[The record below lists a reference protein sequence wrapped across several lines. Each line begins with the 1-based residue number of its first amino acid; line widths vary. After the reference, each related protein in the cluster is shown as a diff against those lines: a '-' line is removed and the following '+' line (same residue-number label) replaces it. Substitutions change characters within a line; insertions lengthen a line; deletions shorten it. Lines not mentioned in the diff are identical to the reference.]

1 MEICVTRFNNKTFQE
16 NIIYKNNNNLIGTI
30 YGSPTKISDKILP
43 DTSILVL
50 EMNNSTNKI
59 EGIGYIKNKI
69 FIDEKKIKIYNDNNY
84 NRYIYKSNIRIDKQN
99 FSNYEKLIIEQIEN
113 LLFKSYNHC
122 KRGHGI
128 QSIPKFVKNFNNF
141 NYEKFI
147 YSMYYKRF
155 VKIDI
160 SKLKLKIKN

>member
-16 NIIYKNNNNLIGTI
+16 NENYKNNTNIIGTI

-50 EMNNSTNKI
+50 EMNNSTNRI

-69 FIDEKKIKIYNDNNY
+69 FINEKKVKIYNDNNY
-84 NRYIYKSNIRIDKQN
+84 NRYIYKSNIRIDKKN
-99 FSNYEKLIIEQIEN
+99 FSKYEKYFIEKLEN

-128 QSIPKFVKNFNNF
+128 QSIPRFVKSYNDFD
-141 NYEKFI
+141 YKKFI

-160 SKLKLKIKN
+160 SKLKIKN

>member
-16 NIIYKNNNNLIGTI
+16 NENYKNNNNLIGCI

-43 DTSILVL
+43 NTCILVL
-50 EMNNSTNKI
+50 EMNNSMNKI

-84 NRYIYKSNIRIDKQN
+84 NRYIYKSNIRIDKKN
-99 FSNYEKLIIEQIEN
+99 FNNYEKIIIEKIEN
-113 LLFKSYNHC
+113 LLFKSYYHC

-128 QSIPKFVKNFNNF
+128 QSIPKFVKNFDNF

-147 YSMYYKRF
+147 YSIYYKRF

-160 SKLKLKIKN
+160 TKLKIRN

>member
-59 EGIGYIKNKI
+59 EGIVYIKNKI
-69 FIDEKKIKIYNDNNY
+69 FIDEKKNK
-84 NRYIYKSNIRIDKQN
+84 
-99 FSNYEKLIIEQIEN
+99 N
-113 LLFKSYNHC
+113 L
-122 KRGHGI
+122 
-128 QSIPKFVKNFNNF
+128 
-141 NYEKFI
+141 
-147 YSMYYKRF
+147 
-155 VKIDI
+155 
-160 SKLKLKIKN
+160 